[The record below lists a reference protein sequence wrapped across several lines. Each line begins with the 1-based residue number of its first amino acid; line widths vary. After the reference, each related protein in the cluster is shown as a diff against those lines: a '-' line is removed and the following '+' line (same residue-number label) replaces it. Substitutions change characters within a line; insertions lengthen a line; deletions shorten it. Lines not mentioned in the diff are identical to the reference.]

1 MGIDCRLDLGRGSE
15 RVRGGLR
22 AGLPGWLVG
31 PPVGTASADKI
42 CPLENVP
49 NEPCGNTATALGPA
63 KLARRNFDLC
73 PIGPELAPGWRI
85 VDSTHVKVHADGSN
99 PAGGQSSQA
108 MGRTK

>member
-49 NEPCGNTATALGPA
+49 NEPCGNTAAALGPA
-63 KLARRNFDLC
+63 KLARRNL
-73 PIGPELAPGWRI
+73 I
-85 VDSTHVKVHADGSN
+85 
-99 PAGGQSSQA
+99 
-108 MGRTK
+108 